1 MYIKIDEIDLSA
13 LKPEQQT
20 TRMLQIE
27 DDVQSEIFEVEK
39 GPLLTV
45 KLVKL
50 SEKDFVL
57 FVNLHHF
64 VFDGWSVSIFL
75 DEWLSFYD
83 SEVNEKELILE
94 MTLNNIRILPMSRKT
109 GWKITSKKN
118 RNFGKQTYLGI
129 T

>member
-1 MYIKIDEIDLSA
+1 M
-13 LKPEQQT
+13 
-20 TRMLQIE
+20 
-27 DDVQSEIFEVEK
+27 
-39 GPLLTV
+39 

-83 SEVNEKELILE
+83 SEVNEKELILGNDFKQYKDFALE
-94 MTLNNIRILPMSRKT
+94 QKT
-109 GWKITSKKN
+109 GWKIT
-118 RNFGKQTYLGI
+118 
-129 T
+129 